1 MCDLSETAKRELTEF
16 CAAHGF
22 KLQTQDQMGND
33 DNMEDSYL
41 NGGVDGGL
49 SSAQPAQD
57 KGSSISTKKKAK
69 DKEPRTSLIMLTN
82 ILEEK
87 HCKLHK
93 YLLALENI
101 LHLILNIA
109 CV

>member
-1 MCDLSETAKRELTEF
+1 MCDLSETSKRELAEF

-22 KLQTQDQMGND
+22 KLQTQDQMGNN
-33 DNMEDSYL
+33 DNMEDSYP
-41 NGGVDGGL
+41 NGDGDGGL

-57 KGSSISTKKKAK
+57 KGSSISTKKAK

-87 HCKLHK
+87 HCNLHK
-93 YLLALENI
+93 YVLALENI
-101 LHLILNIA
+101 LNLILNIA